1 MCLNSTEFWY
11 FVTYIFIIW
20 IYTNFAKQRLKRKE
34 KQIIK
39 KKVTKS
45 LSMQSHLI

>member
-1 MCLNSTEFWY
+1 MSLNSTEFWY
-11 FVTYIFIIW
+11 FVIYVFIIR
-20 IYTNFAKQRLKRKE
+20 IYTNFAKQWLKRKE

-45 LSMQSHLI
+45 LSMQRYLI